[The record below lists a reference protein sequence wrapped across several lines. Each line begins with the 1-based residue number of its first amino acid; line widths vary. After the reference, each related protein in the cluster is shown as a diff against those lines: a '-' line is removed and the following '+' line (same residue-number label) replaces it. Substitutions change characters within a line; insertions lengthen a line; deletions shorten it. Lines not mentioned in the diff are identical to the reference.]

1 MIKEIF
7 GLLPER
13 ERKRSVW
20 IALAVPVRAM
30 LDFAG
35 VAALIPL
42 LLAVLKPGSSRPM
55 MLLLCGGVL
64 LFVVFKNGLV
74 ALLAQTE
81 SRFQMRVY
89 RDFSRRMFVNYYR
102 RGLLFLKSKS
112 SVQLGYEVNY
122 ICYTFCLCVMAPL
135 FRIGG
140 EAILVLLMIT
150 ALVVWEPLAG
160 LLLCAVLIPLAILY
174 ILIVRKRLRAF
185 GREELEA
192 RRKQSRTVVEAFRGY
207 PEIEIAQS
215 FGTSMQSFDQGM
227 DAIVRSRLRMERY
240 QLFPQFLSEAA
251 IVAGIALL
259 VGAGRGDVGIMSG
272 VFAVAA
278 FRLIPAM
285 RGILNS
291 WATLQNASHSIAV
304 VADGIADTAPGQA
317 SDTPVPFTFEHSLR
331 LENLG
336 FAFPDGCL
344 LFSGLN
350 LEIRRGE
357 RIGVRGASGSGK
369 STLFNLLLGF
379 FPPTEGRIC
388 IDGRELSPSNRNAWH
403 RLVGYV
409 PQEIFIIEGSLAD
422 NVALGHLPPDRDKV
436 AHVLE
441 QVQLKEWAETLPQGL
456 DTPLGEY
463 GSRLSGGQKQ
473 RIGIARAL
481 YKEAEVLFFDEAT
494 SALDSRTEQEINEAL
509 RALSGRYR
517 ELTMIIIAHRE
528 SSLKVCN
535 RIFDLE
541 TGEVVVNE
549 E

>member
-1 MIKEIF
+1 M
-7 GLLPER
+7 LPER

-20 IALAVPVRAM
+20 IALAVLVRAM

-259 VGAGRGDVGIMSG
+259 VGAGRGDVSIMSG

-304 VADGIADTAPGQA
+304 VADGIADTASGQA

-441 QVQLKEWAETLPQGL
+441 QVQLKEWSETLPQGL

>member
-20 IALAVPVRAM
+20 IALAVLVRAM

-74 ALLAQTE
+74 TLLAQTE

-441 QVQLKEWAETLPQGL
+441 QVQLKEWAEALPQGL

>member
-1 MIKEIF
+1 M
-7 GLLPER
+7 LPER

-20 IALAVPVRAM
+20 IALAVLVRAM

-89 RDFSRRMFVNYYR
+89 RDFSRRMFVNYYH

-304 VADGIADTAPGQA
+304 VADGIADTASGQA

-379 FPPTEGRIC
+379 FSPTEGRIC

-441 QVQLKEWAETLPQGL
+441 QVQLKEWAEALPQGL

-509 RALSGRYR
+509 RALSGHYR

>member
-1 MIKEIF
+1 M
-7 GLLPER
+7 LPER

-20 IALAVPVRAM
+20 IALAVLVRAM

-441 QVQLKEWAETLPQGL
+441 QVQLKEWAEALPQGL

>member
-1 MIKEIF
+1 M
-7 GLLPER
+7 LPER

-20 IALAVPVRAM
+20 IALAVLVRAM

-304 VADGIADTAPGQA
+304 VADGIADTASGQA

-441 QVQLKEWAETLPQGL
+441 QVQLKEWAEALPQGL